1 LSSLV
6 EAELVCA
13 GYGRR
18 EVVHD
23 ASISLGRGD
32 LTAMLGHNGAGKSTL
47 LKAMMGL
54 IPIRGGAVKLDG
66 RDVSGLGTAKRVDR
80 GMTMVPQLGN
90 VLPDLTVT
98 ENLAM
103 SAHARYK
110 SAGERS
116 AAIDGAYAEFPMLKE
131 RARQPARNLSG
142 GQRQMLALAIALLKQ
157 PSALLLDEPS
167 LGLSPAAAWRLFEK
181 IVSISEEHSTA
192 VLIVEQNVR
201 DVLRI
206 AKNAYVMASG
216 RITMYE
222 SAETILS
229 SEDVFAFL

>member
-1 LSSLV
+1 
-6 EAELVCA
+6 
-13 GYGRR
+13 
-18 EVVHD
+18 
-23 ASISLGRGD
+23 
-32 LTAMLGHNGAGKSTL
+32 
-47 LKAMMGL
+47 
-54 IPIRGGAVKLDG
+54 
-66 RDVSGLGTAKRVDR
+66 
-80 GMTMVPQLGN
+80 
-90 VLPDLTVT
+90 
-98 ENLAM
+98 M